1 MAGGTDISKPMQGDT
16 RIKDVHRKQ
25 YQNSVIELMSNNAGG
40 KLRKYCVVQ
49 NCKGNTS
56 TIFNTVEGT
65 AINRTGDFEQGRFVG
80 GTNGNQETENN
91 DFKFGI
97 VEVAPAPI
105 YAGNWVHETQYEQT
119 MLNIDSAIS
128 ETQVRS
134 LGVEEDKDIIKAIKA
149 VSLEATHKFGN
160 STTPLTLKT
169 FVEAIDWARL
179 FLGTGTPIAI
189 LANKKDIAKLRTE
202 DGFKALSSDYAQY
215 FGTQKPGTEDIATGE
230 LITIAILANK
240 KDIAKLRTEDG
251 FKALS
256 SDYAQYFGTQKP
268 GTEDIATGELITW
281 RHDLLEDGEM
291 YFLADRVMG
300 LATWNDNIGTSISY
314 KDEKSKYL
322 LKAWTSLG
330 VKNLD
335 KLGVFKVE
343 FKVGA

>member
-1 MAGGTDISKPMQGDT
+1 MAGGTDISKPMQGDA
-16 RIKDVHRKQ
+16 RIKDIHRKD
-25 YQNSVIELMSNNAGG
+25 YQNAVIELMSNNSGG
-40 KLRKYCVVQ
+40 KLRKWCIVQ

-65 AINRTGDFEQGRFVG
+65 EINRTGDFEQGRFVG
-80 GTNGNQETENN
+80 GTNGNQETENV
-91 DFKFGI
+91 DFKFGT

-105 YAGNWVHETQYEQT
+105 YAGNWVHETQYDQT
-119 MLNIDSAIS
+119 MINIDSAIA

-149 VSLEATHKFGN
+149 VEFAITHKFGESSN
-160 STTPLTLKT
+160 PLTLKT

-189 LANKKDIAKLRTE
+189 IANKSDIVKLRTE
-202 DGFKALSSDYAQY
+202 EGFKALSADYAQY
-215 FGTQKPGTEDIATGE
+215 FGV
-230 LITIAILANK
+230 
-240 KDIAKLRTEDG
+240 
-251 FKALS
+251 
-256 SDYAQYFGTQKP
+256 QKP

-281 RHDLLEDGEM
+281 RHDLLEPGEM

-314 KDEKSKYL
+314 KDDKSKYL

-335 KLGVFKVE
+335 KLGVFKLE
-343 FKVGA
+343 FQAA

>member
-230 LITIAILANK
+230 LIT
-240 KDIAKLRTEDG
+240 
-251 FKALS
+251 
-256 SDYAQYFGTQKP
+256 
-268 GTEDIATGELITW
+268 W

>member
-1 MAGGTDISKPMQGDT
+1 MAGGTDISKPMNGDA
-16 RIKDVHRKQ
+16 RILPIHRKQ
-25 YQNSVIELMSNNAGG
+25 YQNSVIELMSNNSGG
-40 KLRKYCVVQ
+40 KLRKYCIVQ
-49 NCKGNTS
+49 NCRGNTS

-65 AINRTGDFEQGRFVG
+65 EINRTGDFEQGRFVG

-91 DFKFGI
+91 DFKFGT

-149 VSLEATHKFGN
+149 VELEATHKLHETQYEQTMLNIDSAISETQVRSLGVEEDKDIIKAIKAVELEATHKFG
-160 STTPLTLKT
+160 SSEAPLTLKT

-215 FGTQKPGTEDIATGE
+215 FGVQKPGTD
-230 LITIAILANK
+230 
-240 KDIAKLRTEDG
+240 
-251 FKALS
+251 
-256 SDYAQYFGTQKP
+256 
-268 GTEDIATGELITW
+268 DIATGELITW
-281 RHDLLEDGEM
+281 RHDLLEAGEM

-343 FKVGA
+343 FQAA

>member
-1 MAGGTDISKPMQGDT
+1 MAGGTDISKPMNGDA
-16 RIKDVHRKQ
+16 RILPIHRKQ
-25 YQNSVIELMSNNAGG
+25 YQNSVIELMSNNSGG
-40 KLRKYCVVQ
+40 KLRKYCIVQ
-49 NCKGNTS
+49 NCRGNTS

-65 AINRTGDFEQGRFVG
+65 EINRTGDFEQGRFVG

-91 DFKFGI
+91 DFKFGT

-149 VSLEATHKFGN
+149 VELEATHKFG
-160 STTPLTLKT
+160 SSESPLTLKT

-215 FGTQKPGTEDIATGE
+215 FGVQKPGTD
-230 LITIAILANK
+230 
-240 KDIAKLRTEDG
+240 
-251 FKALS
+251 
-256 SDYAQYFGTQKP
+256 
-268 GTEDIATGELITW
+268 DIATGELITW
-281 RHDLLEDGEM
+281 RHDLLQPGEM

-343 FKVGA
+343 FKVGE

>member
-40 KLRKYCVVQ
+40 KLRKYCIVQ

-230 LITIAILANK
+230 LIT
-240 KDIAKLRTEDG
+240 
-251 FKALS
+251 
-256 SDYAQYFGTQKP
+256 
-268 GTEDIATGELITW
+268 W

>member
-1 MAGGTDISKPMQGDT
+1 MAGGTDISKPMNGDA
-16 RIKDVHRKQ
+16 RILPIHRKQ
-25 YQNSVIELMSNNAGG
+25 YQNSVIELMSNNSGG
-40 KLRKYCVVQ
+40 KLRKYCIVQ

-65 AINRTGDFEQGRFVG
+65 EINRTGDFEQGRFVG

-91 DFKFGI
+91 DFKFGT

-134 LGVEEDKDIIKAIKA
+134 LGVEEDKDIIKTIKA
-149 VSLEATHKFGN
+149 VELEATHKFG
-160 STTPLTLKT
+160 SSEAPLTLKT

-215 FGTQKPGTEDIATGE
+215 FGVQKPGTD
-230 LITIAILANK
+230 
-240 KDIAKLRTEDG
+240 
-251 FKALS
+251 
-256 SDYAQYFGTQKP
+256 
-268 GTEDIATGELITW
+268 DIATGELITW
-281 RHDLLEDGEM
+281 RHDLLEAGEM

-343 FKVGA
+343 FQAA

>member
-1 MAGGTDISKPMQGDT
+1 MAGGTDISKPMQGDA
-16 RIKDVHRKQ
+16 RIKDIHRKD
-25 YQNSVIELMSNNAGG
+25 YQNAVIELMSNNSGG
-40 KLRKYCVVQ
+40 KLRKWCIVQ

-65 AINRTGDFEQGRFVG
+65 EINRTGDFEQGRFVG
-80 GTNGNQETENN
+80 GTNGNQETENV
-91 DFKFGI
+91 DFKFGT

-105 YAGNWVHETQYEQT
+105 YAGNWVHETQYDQT
-119 MLNIDSAIS
+119 MINIDSAIA

-149 VSLEATHKFGN
+149 VEFATTHKFGESSN
-160 STTPLTLKT
+160 PLTLKT

-189 LANKKDIAKLRTE
+189 IANKSDIVTLRTD
-202 DGFKALSSDYAQY
+202 DGFKALSADYAQY
-215 FGTQKPGTEDIATGE
+215 FGV
-230 LITIAILANK
+230 
-240 KDIAKLRTEDG
+240 
-251 FKALS
+251 
-256 SDYAQYFGTQKP
+256 QKP

-281 RHDLLEDGEM
+281 RHDLLEPGEM

-314 KDEKSKYL
+314 KDDKSKYL

-335 KLGVFKVE
+335 KLGVFKLE
-343 FKVGA
+343 FQAA

>member
-1 MAGGTDISKPMQGDT
+1 MAGGTDISKPMQGDA
-16 RIKDVHRKQ
+16 RIKDIHRKD
-25 YQNSVIELMSNNAGG
+25 YQNAVIELMSNNSGG
-40 KLRKYCVVQ
+40 KLRKWCIVQ

-65 AINRTGDFEQGRFVG
+65 EINRTGDFEQGRFVG
-80 GTNGNQETENN
+80 GTNGNQETENV
-91 DFKFGI
+91 DFKFGT

-105 YAGNWVHETQYEQT
+105 YAGNWVHETQYDQT
-119 MLNIDSAIS
+119 MINIDSAIA

-149 VSLEATHKFGN
+149 VEFATNHKFGESSN
-160 STTPLTLKT
+160 PLTLKT

-189 LANKKDIAKLRTE
+189 IANKSDIVKLRTE
-202 DGFKALSSDYAQY
+202 EGFKALSADYAQY
-215 FGTQKPGTEDIATGE
+215 FGV
-230 LITIAILANK
+230 
-240 KDIAKLRTEDG
+240 
-251 FKALS
+251 
-256 SDYAQYFGTQKP
+256 QKP

-281 RHDLLEDGEM
+281 RHDLLEPGEM

-314 KDEKSKYL
+314 KDDKSKYL

-335 KLGVFKVE
+335 KLGVFKLE
-343 FKVGA
+343 FQVA